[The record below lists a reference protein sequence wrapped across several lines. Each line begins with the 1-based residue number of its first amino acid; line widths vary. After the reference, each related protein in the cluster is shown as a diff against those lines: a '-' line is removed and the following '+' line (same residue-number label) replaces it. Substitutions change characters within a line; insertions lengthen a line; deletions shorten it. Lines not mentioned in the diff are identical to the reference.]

1 MQAAARAEQ
10 PDTRFQIP
18 GRVYSQRSRRADRAE
33 RDSHGTQTPT
43 GGGNGAAVPVLERTW
58 AVVLLSAALL
68 GETNV
73 MPAWQCAAALALVV
87 AGIWVVN
94 RRAARGR
101 RGGWCRKDTRPPCD
115 TRLQCDADD
124 QRAGASRRPAS
135 SWPATQAATPR
146 AKLSSMYVAAVP

>member
-1 MQAAARAEQ
+1 MPSNPT
-10 PDTRFQIP
+10 PDSKFREEYIP
-18 GRVYSQRSRRADRAE
+18 NVPSGPTGRGETPVE
-33 RDSHGTQTPT
+33 HKTPT
-43 GGGNGAAVPVLERTW
+43 GSGSGAAVPVLERTW

-124 QRAGASRRPAS
+124 QRAGASRRPTS

-146 AKLSSMYVAAVP
+146 AKLSSMYAAAGP